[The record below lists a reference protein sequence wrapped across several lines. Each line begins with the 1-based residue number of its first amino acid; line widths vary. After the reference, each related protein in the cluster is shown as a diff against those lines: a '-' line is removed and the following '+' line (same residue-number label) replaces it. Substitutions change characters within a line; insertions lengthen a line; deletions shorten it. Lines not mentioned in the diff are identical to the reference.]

1 MMEKIREGLW
11 YIKIKLST
19 IFSERKSLG
28 IQDYAPVKLR
38 GNIRSVIVVKPD
50 DPMFDQ
56 AVFILNEDYI
66 RHRDEP
72 ARELMR
78 QAKEAAAGCTQSYL
92 PAKRRRGGKIFR
104 GLAVLGFAAALGFI
118 CFYLK

>member
-11 YIKIKLST
+11 YIKMRLST
-19 IFSERKSLG
+19 AFSGRKSFG
-28 IQDYAPVKLR
+28 SQAPASVKLR

-66 RHRDEP
+66 RGRDEP
-72 ARELMR
+72 AKELMR
-78 QAKEAAAGCTQSYL
+78 QAKEAAAGCAHSYL
-92 PAKRRRGGKIFR
+92 PVRRGRGGKIFR
-104 GLAVLGFAAALGFI
+104 GLAVLGFAAALTII
-118 CFYLK
+118 CLYLK